1 MWISD
6 IESIVLARVKSNV
19 MEKLKTKYPNLFFTT
34 SDRNQ
39 SDPKFPT
46 VLLRELNSAERGNDL
61 ENTHVNAYQCMIQV
75 DVIDNLS
82 QSRAK
87 EVMRYILDEMKKMSF
102 SIIQASTPDNNSDT
116 YRVVSRFRR
125 EIGWNDTL

>member
-39 SDPKFPT
+39 SNPKFPT
-46 VLLRELNSAERGNDL
+46 VLFRELSSAERGNDL

-102 SIIQASTPDNNSDT
+102 SIIQPPTPDNNSDT